1 MDMSENEVVCGRSQ
15 PGVALALAL
24 ALMVVAPSAA
34 AINKCIGADGKVT
47 YTDGP
52 CGGGSQVS
60 RVETPPP
67 LSREEQAAAMS
78 RSEGVVREARE
89 LTARQAREVA
99 ERRRYE
105 EMQRQAEVQR
115 RQAEQDEAERLS
127 RMSAQP
133 VYAAP
138 IYPVPLRYR
147 SHAVSPPA
155 VQPAPA
161 PAAPPAKMRSYPFR

>member
-1 MDMSENEVVCGRSQ
+1 MDMVVN
-15 PGVALALAL
+15 GVARSGLRASVVAALAV
-24 ALMVVAPSAA
+24 AMAVFAPSAVA
-34 AINKCIGADGKVT
+34 VNKCVGVDGKVT

-78 RSEGVVREARE
+78 RSEGLVREARE
-89 LTARQAREVA
+89 LEARRAREAA

-105 EMQRQAEVQR
+105 DMQRQIEAQR
-115 RQAEQDEAERLS
+115 RQAELDEAERLS

-133 VYAAP
+133 VYSVP
-138 IYPVPLRYR
+138 VYPVPLRYR
-147 SHAVSPPA
+147 PHSVLPPA
-155 VQPAPA
+155 TQAAPV
-161 PAAPPAKMRSYPFR
+161 APPAKMRAYPFR